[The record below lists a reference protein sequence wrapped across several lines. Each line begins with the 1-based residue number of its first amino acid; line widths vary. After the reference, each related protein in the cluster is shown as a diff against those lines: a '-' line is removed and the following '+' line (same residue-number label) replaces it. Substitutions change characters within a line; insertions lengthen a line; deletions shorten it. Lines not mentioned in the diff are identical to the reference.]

1 VAQLFSLGSMTTP
14 QTFRPARLFFGLFGV
29 SIVCYIIASRAWTTE
44 AFSSLYI
51 LLLLLPT
58 VGYGLVFYW
67 SQMFAGWSV
76 AQRLLIALLF
86 APLLALGF
94 MFVVICLRFTF

>member
-1 VAQLFSLGSMTTP
+1 MVQLSTLGSMTTP
-14 QTFRPARLFFGLFGV
+14 QTFRPARLVFGLFGV
-29 SIVCYIIASRAWTTE
+29 SIICYIIASRAWKTE

-67 SQMFAGWSV
+67 SQMFAGWSI
-76 AQRLLIALLF
+76 AQRLLIAL
-86 APLLALGF
+86 
-94 MFVVICLRFTF
+94 